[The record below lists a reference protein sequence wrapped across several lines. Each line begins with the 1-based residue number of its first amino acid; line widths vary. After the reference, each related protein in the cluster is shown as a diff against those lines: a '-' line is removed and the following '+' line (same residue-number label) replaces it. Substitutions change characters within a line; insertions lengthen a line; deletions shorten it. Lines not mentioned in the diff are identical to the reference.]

1 MPPALSYKVL
11 SNEKNTEENM
21 SHPVNDMIADDI
33 RMTVDAMDDKDVIM
47 ALSGA
52 NVTKVAKFD
61 GSTHN
66 CNIIDFAR
74 DILLDQLYDDA
85 MSAPTPV
92 G

>member
-1 MPPALSYKVL
+1 MPLAFSYNVL
-11 SNEKNTEENM
+11 SNEKKEENM

>member
-1 MPPALSYKVL
+1 
-11 SNEKNTEENM
+11 
-21 SHPVNDMIADDI
+21 MIADDI

>member
-1 MPPALSYKVL
+1 
-11 SNEKNTEENM
+11 M

>member
-1 MPPALSYKVL
+1 
-11 SNEKNTEENM
+11 M

-74 DILLDQLYDDA
+74 DILLDKLYDDA

>member
-1 MPPALSYKVL
+1 
-11 SNEKNTEENM
+11 M
-21 SHPVNDMIADDI
+21 SHWVNDVIVDNIISDVAD
-33 RMTVDAMDDKDVIM
+33 MADKDVIM
-47 ALSGA
+47 ALNSA
-52 NVTKVAKFD
+52 NVSKVAKFD
-61 GSTHN
+61 GSSHD

>member
-1 MPPALSYKVL
+1 MPPALSYNVL

-85 MSAPTPV
+85 MLSLIHI
-92 G
+92 

>member
-1 MPPALSYKVL
+1 MPLAFSYNVL
-11 SNEKNTEENM
+11 SNEKKEENM

-33 RMTVDAMDDKDVIM
+33 MMTVDAMDDKDVIM

-74 DILLDQLYDDA
+74 DVLIDQLFDDA
-85 MSAPTPV
+85 MSMPGPH

>member
-1 MPPALSYKVL
+1 
-11 SNEKNTEENM
+11 M

-33 RMTVDAMDDKDVIM
+33 RMTVDAMDDKDVVM

-52 NVTKVAKFD
+52 NITKVAKFD

-74 DILLDQLYDDA
+74 DILIDQLFDDA
-85 MSAPTPV
+85 M
-92 G
+92 